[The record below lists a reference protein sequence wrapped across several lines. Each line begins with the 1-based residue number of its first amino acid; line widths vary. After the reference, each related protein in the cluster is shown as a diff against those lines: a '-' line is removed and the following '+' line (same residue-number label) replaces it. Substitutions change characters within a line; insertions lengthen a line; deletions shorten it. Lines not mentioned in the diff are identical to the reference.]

1 MNNERETKSGTKPDL
16 WASTAP
22 LREKGGSG
30 AAGTLWAP
38 KSRESLA
45 ANATEF
51 GGMNSS
57 LGAINTCVETLS
69 KSSHC

>member
-30 AAGTLWAP
+30 AAGTLWGERP
-38 KSRESLA
+38 FLGKQPSVWIIKLIIFEITV
-45 ANATEF
+45 ATESQMYSF
-51 GGMNSS
+51 EN
-57 LGAINTCVETLS
+57 
-69 KSSHC
+69 